1 MSDFNLTFTGGDI
14 AFLIDNF
21 SDTLKEFVREY
32 IVGQMH
38 EPTRKA
44 LEAMINE
51 MLLSEPR
58 EIDIDNNQVE
68 VDYRFL
74 GDGIYVTDN
83 YFSIVMD
90 GTVTATSELGKN
102 NQKTK
107 TYSKIPLH
115 DSDGAEI

>member
-38 EPTRKA
+38 EPARKA

-102 NQKTK
+102 NQKKK